1 MDRAYRSSGFSR
13 LQTMALAMH
22 AGIISKPKGA
32 EDYTAI
38 RLTARS
44 SHQPPGA
51 SKPHDCAGDPHAEP
65 DLAAGASLVGIVAD
79 LHRRVGCRGALSGCA
94 MARIARSAPDYFG
107 ADRLFGID

>member
-1 MDRAYRSSGFSR
+1 
-13 LQTMALAMH
+13 MALVMH

-51 SKPHDCAGDPHAEP
+51 SKPHDCAGHPHAEP
-65 DLAAGASLVGIVAD
+65 DLAAGAALVSVVAH
-79 LHRRVGCRGALSGCA
+79 LHWCAGCRSALSGRA
-94 MARIARSAPDYFG
+94 VARIARAPPDYFG
-107 ADRLFGID
+107 ADCLFGIDRGG